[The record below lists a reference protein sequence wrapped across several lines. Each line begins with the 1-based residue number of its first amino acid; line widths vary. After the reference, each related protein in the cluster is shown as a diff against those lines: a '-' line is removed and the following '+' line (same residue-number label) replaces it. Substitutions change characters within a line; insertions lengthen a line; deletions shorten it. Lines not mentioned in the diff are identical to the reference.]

1 MTHRLALL
9 RHKAFSSQSHRCFY
23 CHALMWETDPTD
35 FMSQYSAPPNLV
47 KKLQCT
53 AEHLKPRSEG
63 GQNVAD
69 NIVAACAFCNHT
81 RHRAKKPL
89 EPSLYFNRVQSRVAR
104 GHWLQIPSSLRQNL
118 PSHLEGGRSPLV
130 SNHQMKLP
138 LAVPAGMERGLGG

>member
-23 CHALMWETDPTD
+23 CHALMWETDPAD
-35 FMSQYSAPPNLV
+35 FISLYRAPPYLV

-63 GQNVAD
+63 GKNVVE

-81 RHRAKKPL
+81 RHKAKKPL
-89 EPSLYFNRVQSRVAR
+89 EPSLYFNRVQSRVAH
-104 GHWLQIPSSLRQNL
+104 GHWLQVPTALRQIL
-118 PSHLEGGRSPLV
+118 PNQLEGGRSPLV
-130 SNHQMKLP
+130 SNHQM
-138 LAVPAGMERGLGG
+138 